1 MGFCQ
6 RTVTVLPVAL
16 TSSGLDGDPGSSRC
30 DGGGG
35 RGNGDFDEDEE
46 DDSTTVS
53 DADHTA

>member
-30 DGGGG
+30 DGGGSG
-35 RGNGDFDEDEE
+35 GTDDVE
-46 DDSTTVS
+46 DDSTTVRE
-53 DADHTA
+53 ADHTA

>member
-1 MGFCQ
+1 MGFSQ
-6 RTVTVLPVAL
+6 RTVTLPPVAL

-35 RGNGDFDEDEE
+35 GNADFDEDED